1 MNIYKKL
8 NAARAEFHTLSLKKT
23 GLNKFAGYEYFELS
37 DFLIPAMKVL
47 DKHGLCFL
55 ISFGKEVATM
65 RIVDTD
71 DGQAI
76 EITSPMSTAAL
87 KGCHEVQNLGAVQS
101 YLRRYLWV
109 AALEIVEHDA
119 LDATTGKDKTV
130 KGEAPIVTPRGGIGD
145 DLPETEKQELRDIAM
160 QIIAE
165 VKQNRADK
173 AREYVAAQKLEAE
186 QKTWL
191 WNQLDS
197 KTRSAL
203 SKSEPINYMRA

>member
-119 LDATTGKDKTV
+119 LDATTGKDKIVHRPTGEPLVSPERLSIIADVADSV
-130 KGEAPIVTPRGGIGD
+130 KQHMAGD
-145 DLPETEKQELRDIAM
+145 DIIGAYEEASGLTDPEERTALW
-160 QIIAE
+160 
-165 VKQNRADK
+165 
-173 AREYVAAQKLEAE
+173 KL
-186 QKTWL
+186 
-191 WNQLDS
+191 LDS

-203 SKSEPINYMRA
+203 KSHSDQLKKEAGYSRA